1 MRIIHTSDWHLGQSF
16 FTKNRIDE
24 HQAFLTWLV
33 NQVDEYQVDAL
44 IIAGDVF
51 DTGTPPS
58 YARELFNRFVV
69 SLQPTGCRLVALAG
83 NHDAVATLNESRA
96 LLACL
101 NTRIV
106 AGGNGEDQV
115 WVLNDRNVTPGA
127 VLCAVPFLRS
137 RDILVS
143 RGGLSGGE
151 KQQALLEAISERY
164 QQLYQRAQRL
174 RDALS
179 SRVPIIVT
187 GHLTTVGASITD
199 SVRDIYIDALNAFP
213 VQLFPP
219 ADYIALGHIHRP
231 QIIGGNDY
239 IRYCG
244 SPIPLSFDESCQPK
258 QVNLVS
264 FQDGLLPQVTP
275 LRVPEMQPMR
285 LIKGSVEEIERQLR
299 GYAGYPSVRPVW
311 LDIEVV
317 ADGYLTDIQ
326 EHIQALAEP
335 LPVEVVLL
343 RRSQETRFIG
353 LKPLQQET
361 LSELSVSEVFER
373 RLALEDAPDKPR
385 CERIRRL
392 LKQVVGDLH
401 YAYEERQR

>member
-16 FTKNRIDE
+16 FTKNRADE
-24 HQAFLTWLV
+24 HQAFLTWLIS
-33 NQVDEYQVDAL
+33 QVDEHQVDAL
-44 IIAGDVF
+44 IVAGDVF

-83 NHDAVATLNESRA
+83 NHDAVATLNESCA

-115 WVLNDRNVTPGA
+115 WVLDDRHGAPGA
-127 VLCAVPFLRS
+127 VLCAVPFLRP
-137 RDILVS
+137 RDVLVS

-151 KQQALLEAISERY
+151 KQQALLDAIAERY

-174 RDALS
+174 RDTLPS
-179 SRVPIIVT
+179 PVPIIAT
-187 GHLTTVGASITD
+187 GHLTTVGASTTD
-199 SVRDIYIDALNAFP
+199 SVRDIYIGALDAFP
-213 VQLFPP
+213 ARLFPP

-231 QIIGGNDY
+231 QIIGGNDC
-239 IRYCG
+239 ICYCG
-244 SPIPLSFDESCQPK
+244 SPIPLSFDEAGQPK
-258 QVNLVS
+258 QVNLVT
-264 FQDGLLPQVTP
+264 FQDGLPPRITP
-275 LRVPEMQPMR
+275 LTVPEMQPMR
-285 LIKGSVEEIERQLR
+285 LIKGPVDEIERQLR
-299 GYAGYPSVRPVW
+299 GYADYRGERPVW

-326 EHIQALAEP
+326 QHLQALAEP

-343 RRSQETRFIG
+343 RRSREQRSSG
-353 LKPLQQET
+353 LHPLQQET

-373 RLALEDAPDKPR
+373 RLALEEAPDEPR
-385 CERIRRL
+385 CQRIRGL
-392 LKQVVGDLH
+392 FEQVVGDVH
-401 YAYEERQR
+401 DGREEAEA

>member
-16 FTKNRIDE
+16 FTKNRADE

-33 NQVDEYQVDAL
+33 SQVEEHQVDAV
-44 IIAGDVF
+44 IVAGDVF

-69 SLQPTGCRLVALAG
+69 ALQPTGCQLVALAG

-106 AGGNGEDQV
+106 AGGDGEDQV
-115 WVLNDRNVTPGA
+115 WVLQDRNGAPGS
-127 VLCAVPFLRS
+127 VLCAVPYLRP
-137 RDILVS
+137 RDVLLS

-151 KQQALLEAISERY
+151 KQQALLDAIAERY

-174 RDALS
+174 RDALPAP
-179 SRVPIIVT
+179 VPIIAT
-187 GHLTTVGASITD
+187 GHLTTVGASTTD
-199 SVRDIYIDALNAFP
+199 SVREIYIGTLDAFP
-213 VQLFPP
+213 ARLFPP
-219 ADYIALGHIHRP
+219 AEYIALGHIHRP
-231 QIIGGNDY
+231 QIIGGNDG

-244 SPIPLSFDESCQPK
+244 SPIPLSFDEAGQPK

-264 FQDGLLPQVTP
+264 FLNGQPPQVTP
-275 LRVPEMQPMR
+275 LTVPETQPMR
-285 LIKGSVEEIERQLR
+285 LIKGRVKEIEQQLR
-299 GYAGYPSVRPVW
+299 SYADYRGARAVW

-326 EHIQALAEP
+326 QRIQTLAES
-335 LPVEVVLL
+335 LPVEVLLL
-343 RRSQETRFIG
+343 RRSREQRLDG
-353 LKPLQQET
+353 LHRLQQET

-373 RLALEDAPDKPR
+373 RLALEKTPDEPR
-385 CERIRRL
+385 CRRIRHL
-392 LKQVVGDLH
+392 FDQVVDDLH
-401 YAYEERQR
+401 NGHEATDA